1 MKRIERSVMIN
12 AAVEKGFK
20 FISDP
25 MNQVNWMPSMV
36 SIKDVKG
43 SGLGTSW
50 RWTYKMA
57 GLLFE
62 GEGTFAEHIPIKR
75 IVIENKGGIKST
87 FAYDFEP
94 HNNGTML
101 KLVIEYNIPVPVL
114 GKIGE
119 TILLKRNEREADL
132 AMTNIKETLEG

>member
-1 MKRIERSVMIN
+1 MKVIEKSVMIN
-12 AAVEKGFK
+12 AAVEKGFNY
-20 FISDP
+20 ISDP
-25 MNQVNWMPSMV
+25 MNQAEWMPSMV

-57 GLLFE
+57 GILIE
-62 GEGTFAEHIPIKR
+62 GEGTIAEHIPNKRVVIKS
-75 IVIENKGGIKST
+75 EGGVKST
-87 FAYDFEP
+87 FTYDFEP

-101 KLVIEYNIPVPVL
+101 KLTIEYNIPVPVL

-119 TILLKRNEREADL
+119 AILLKRNEREADL